1 MKRLLLAAAIALLPF
16 GCAPPPPQP
25 GQPVTL
31 DQGPY
36 WSGLTRAAYYTVD
49 QGSRLMP
56 LDWFRALKR
65 PDGSSF
71 LAGRLA
77 RYGYLRNYE
86 APTSDLPV
94 GFTTNGPDNDKWVG
108 MNCAACHTRQ
118 IDVGKTSYRI
128 DGGPAISDFQAFLT
142 DLDTSVAHLL
152 ADPAMF
158 QTFAVDVLG
167 GHPSDGDVRKL
178 HDDVQAWFTPYDLL
192 MQKALPAT
200 NPWGPARL
208 DAVGMIFDRL
218 TGLDIGTT
226 PDHTIPNNI
235 KTADSPVRYPF
246 LWNASR
252 QDFTQWPGF
261 AANGDA
267 LLGLARNTGEV
278 FGVFALFHPSKDAIK
293 YPHMKIDYTSVNS
306 SDTVGLLTLEQLI
319 TLLGP
324 PKYPWPT
331 DPALVKEGAE
341 IFNRSTAQG
350 GCVDC
355 HGEKPGAFRGP
366 TATWQTLLQDVGTD
380 NREWTMLGVLGDPA
394 WPGWQVDTGVLNGAS
409 IPSVTKP
416 LMPVDSAFSTL
427 GLSVTGTILQ
437 RIVNV
442 ADQVKKP
449 NAADTGRTSDLL
461 TQGVH
466 AHSARS
472 QELKLAFVNPDKLA
486 AGEPPFKYEARV
498 LHGIWAAAPY
508 LHNGSV
514 PTLADLL
521 KPAVDR
527 PKSFMVGPA
536 YDPVNVGL
544 ATDQTA
550 FNYTLKTTGCDQ
562 RTSGDSNCGHE
573 FGTTTLTPEQK
584 KALLEYLKT
593 L

>member
-1 MKRLLLAAAIALLPF
+1 MKRLLLLAATALLLF
-16 GCAPPPPQP
+16 GCTPAPPPP

-36 WSGLTRAAYYTVD
+36 WSDFTRAAYYTVD

-65 PDGSSF
+65 PDGSAF

-86 APTSDLPV
+86 APASDLPV
-94 GFTTNGPDNDKWVG
+94 GFTTNGPGNDKWVG

-118 IDVGKTSYRI
+118 IDVGTVSYRI
-128 DGGPAISDFQAFLT
+128 DGGPAISDFQSFLA
-142 DLDTSVAHLL
+142 DLDKAVAHLL
-152 ADPAMF
+152 SDPATF
-158 QTFAVDVLG
+158 QIFAVDVLG

-178 HDDVQAWFTPYDLL
+178 HADVQAWFVPYNLL
-192 MQKALPAT
+192 IQRALPAA

-208 DAVGMIFDRL
+208 DAVGMIFNRL
-218 TGLDIGTT
+218 TGLDIGPA
-226 PDHTIPNNI
+226 PDHTIPDNI
-235 KTADSPVRYPF
+235 QTADSPVRYPF

-278 FGVFALFHPSKDAIK
+278 FGVFALFHPSRNSIK
-293 YPHMKIDYTSVNS
+293 YPIMKVDYTSVNS
-306 SDTVGLLTLEQLI
+306 SNTLGLLALEQLI
-319 TLLGP
+319 TAIGP

-331 DPALVKEGAE
+331 DPSLVKEGAE
-341 IFNRSTAQG
+341 IFNWPTAKG

-355 HGEKPGAFRGP
+355 HGEKPGAFRGL
-366 TATWQTLLQDVGTD
+366 TATWKTPLQDVGTD
-380 NREWTMLGVLGDPA
+380 NREWTMLGVPGDPG
-394 WPGWQVDTGVLNGAS
+394 WPGWQVNTGVLSGAE
-409 IPSVTKP
+409 IPFLTAK
-416 LMPVDSAFSTL
+416 LKPVDGAFSTL
-427 GLSVTGTILQ
+427 GISVIGTIVQ
-437 RIVNV
+437 RIVNLG
-442 ADQVKKP
+442 DKMGKP
-449 NAADTGRTSDLL
+449 NAADVGPRSDLV
-461 TQGVH
+461 TAGVH
-466 AHSARS
+466 ANSNRS
-472 QELKLAFVNPDKLA
+472 QELKLAFINADKGA
-486 AGEPPFKYEARV
+486 APEPPFKYEARV

-544 ATDQTA
+544 ATDQTE

-573 FGTTTLTPEQK
+573 FGTTTLTPGQK